1 MDGRLR
7 QIALLGLLAGLI
19 ASSSSFAQ
27 TGGLD
32 MTRSGEAA
40 VLRALDKVTARRTD
54 LEVPVGATVS
64 FGTLRIRV
72 DYCRSRPPE
81 EQPESFVLL
90 NIKDSPPE
98 KVERVVFDG
107 WMLASV
113 PGLNPLE
120 HPVYDLWAIG
130 CRMPAEEI
138 DNDERTDK
146 DADARE

>member
-19 ASSSSFAQ
+19 ASSPSFAQ

-32 MTRSGEAA
+32 MARSGEAA

-138 DNDERTDK
+138 ENDERTDE